1 MPTANANSLGSRQG
15 GLQSLP
21 AAPVRTADVPSYEG
35 HLAPHRSDARRGWA
49 QQGSPRETL
58 SPPRAPETTS
68 EERRPGFRPP
78 LTAPPRLFLT
88 ACLASP
94 GFRPPPASLP
104 SGPHRRRRGLWP
116 RRAQL
121 RRPAPRQGPRRTRR
135 GPRSQTEG
143 GPREGADCLP
153 AAGRCRP
160 SASHQSACPSA
171 TPSGTAVRAAQR
183 AGARPARREHA
194 TRGGA
199 CGGHALCSGHALA
212 RSWKRNTLLL
222 QVPGGCRLRLC
233 LARSMWIAF
242 VPVSSSWRTRKWWWF
257 LEAQG
262 KLLADL
268 AKRLGLH
275 YVVYSGLENIK
286 KLTAG
291 RLTAAHF
298 DGKGEVEE
306 YFRDIGVPMT
316 SVRLPCYFE
325 NFLSHFLPQKA
336 PDGKS
341 YLLSLPTGDVP
352 MDGMSVS
359 DLGPVVLSLLKMPEK
374 YVGQNIGLSTCR
386 HTAEEYAALLTK
398 HTRKVVH
405 NTKMT
410 PEDYEKL
417 GFPGAQDLA
426 NMFRFYALR
435 PDRDI
440 ELTLRLNPKALTL
453 DQWLEQHKGDFV
465 LL

>member
-1 MPTANANSLGSRQG
+1 MFMQDKEVIFLLLPVVTRSIRLSGSSPRSLRSNRIYTNSLRTCLGRANPERTQSPAGARRSQQRRRRSFCRHFRIGRYSRGS
-15 GLQSLP
+15 SYAVLP
-21 AAPVRTADVPSYEG
+21 AA
-35 HLAPHRSDARRGWA
+35 
-49 QQGSPRETL
+49 
-58 SPPRAPETTS
+58 
-68 EERRPGFRPP
+68 
-78 LTAPPRLFLT
+78 
-88 ACLASP
+88 
-94 GFRPPPASLP
+94 
-104 SGPHRRRRGLWP
+104 
-116 RRAQL
+116 
-121 RRPAPRQGPRRTRR
+121 
-135 GPRSQTEG
+135 
-143 GPREGADCLP
+143 
-153 AAGRCRP
+153 
-160 SASHQSACPSA
+160 
-171 TPSGTAVRAAQR
+171 
-183 AGARPARREHA
+183 
-194 TRGGA
+194 
-199 CGGHALCSGHALA
+199 ALCQISLDRIRPLLVLMADKKLVVVFGGTGAQGGSVA
-212 RSWKRNTLLL
+212 RTLLEDGTFK
-222 QVPGGCRLRLC
+222 VRVVTRNPGKKAAKELRLQGAEVVKGDQDDQVSME
-233 LARSMWIAF
+233 LALNGAYATFIVTNYWESCSQEKE
-242 VPVSSSWRTRKWWWF
+242 VK
-257 LEAQG
+257 QG

-268 AKRLGLH
+268 AKHLGLH
-275 YVVYSGLENIK
+275 YVVYSGLQNIK

-374 YVGQNIGLSTCR
+374 YIGQNIGLSTCR

-398 HTRKVVH
+398 HTHKVVH
-405 NTKMT
+405 DAKMT

-417 GFPGAQDLA
+417 GFPGARDLA

-435 PDRDI
+435 PDHDI

-453 DQWLEQHKGDFV
+453 DQWLEQHKGDFA